1 MKKILLILL
10 LLCGI
15 VFSSQAQDMRT
26 LFMDAPDTVFP
37 LLPRNA
43 RADCVD
49 FADAGMEYP
58 VTNLLGGNSV
68 LKKLTDEYLFL
79 QSTSVS
85 SVEMKKLPMG
95 DSFVICVVK
104 SVSAEA
110 TDSRVCFYNS
120 NWEKIDTSSL
130 FTAPSIE
137 DFFFDEEEHILDLC
151 DIYLVMLKLDAH
163 SNTLVAEYT
172 MPDYMNIDD
181 ARKVR
186 ALLKN
191 ITYRWNGER
200 FVKE

>member
-15 VFSSQAQDMRT
+15 VFSSQAQNMRT

>member
-200 FVKE
+200 FIKE